1 MKRERPDSFPVGGGG
16 GAARCTPGEAAAGR
30 PPFLARNSALVAEP
44 AAAAAHTVR
53 LLLLLPAL
61 LHTCVASCQ
70 AGSRLQSV
78 RIILARDNTCLRGQH
93 SEPPCVVSVSFLG
106 SSLLLCPRKNQ
117 SVEVSRH

>member
-1 MKRERPDSFPVGGGG
+1 MVLDTTGVPPWRLYTQTDGQEVGGGVKRERPDSFPVGGGG

-78 RIILARDNTCLRGQH
+78 RIILA
-93 SEPPCVVSVSFLG
+93 
-106 SSLLLCPRKNQ
+106 
-117 SVEVSRH
+117 